1 MSLNLNTEDNTYL
14 SVDPVKYLNFRIDS
28 LIYDIEYLKKQK
40 NINEYTIQ
48 SDLFNC
54 FYKIDKI
61 KISFIKN
68 NIHLDTQSYILLE
81 LSKIKENL
89 YEHFF
94 DNAIQILENIKLN
107 KQFFRIEISENKF
120 LQESFL
126 KKELEK
132 SFRK

>member
-1 MSLNLNTEDNTYL
+1 MSLKLNIEDDTYL
-14 SVDPVKYLNFRIDS
+14 SIDPIKYLNFRIDS

-40 NINEYTIQ
+40 NNNEYTIQ
-48 SDLFNC
+48 TLLLNC

-61 KISFIKN
+61 KFSFIKN
-68 NIHLDTQSYILLE
+68 NVHLDTQSFILLE

-89 YEHFF
+89 KKYFF
-94 DNAIQILENIKLN
+94 DNAIEILENIKLN

-120 LQESFL
+120 FQESCL

-132 SFRK
+132 SF